1 MKKILLILSIPL
13 TILSYSSSVFATGV
27 INDVCSKAN
36 TYQSS
41 ATPPGFCNDH
51 PTTNPVYTILSTVLD
66 IMSYVIG
73 FVSVLVIIISGFRM
87 IVSGGD
93 SQTLNSSR
101 NAIIYAIA
109 GLAIAASAQIIILFV
124 LNKL

>member
-1 MKKILLILSIPL
+1 
-13 TILSYSSSVFATGV
+13 
-27 INDVCSKAN
+27 
-36 TYQSS
+36 
-41 ATPPGFCNDH
+41 
-51 PTTNPVYTILSTVLD
+51 
-66 IMSYVIG
+66 MSYVIG